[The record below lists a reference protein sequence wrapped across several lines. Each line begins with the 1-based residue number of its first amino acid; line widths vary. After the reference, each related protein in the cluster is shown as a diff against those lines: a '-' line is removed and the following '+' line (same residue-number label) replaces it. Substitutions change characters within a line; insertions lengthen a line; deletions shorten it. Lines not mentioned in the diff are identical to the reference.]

1 VLHGLR
7 ANTGRGGNITLVSS
21 GGDITAFDG
30 SVISVDGAACPAGD
44 IAISA
49 LPSGKIDLDGLVE
62 SKSALTGTG
71 GGQAGGGRITVKAG
85 CDLTVSE
92 TGVVRSEGKDPG
104 ADLVHLEGCTV
115 TIRGLVQSI
124 SDNAGHATNV
134 DNACNGDNVVAHP
147 IGAATIFAG
156 CVEIW
161 AGTTLTIDRT
171 NGFNGE
177 VSADGVRNPNRAWID
192 LFANGQINIL
202 NTATTP
208 YAVHPNAA
216 HGGPARAATP
226 SAGSSRSSPSR
237 ATSSPR
243 ATRSRPTPSVSAA
256 TAATCGSRPTAARCS
271 ARRRSRRSA
280 ASAAT
285 RSAATSRSRPGT
297 GRSS

>member
-208 YAVHPNAA
+208 SAVHANAA
-216 HGGPARAATP
+216 N
-226 SAGSSRSSPSR
+226 
-237 ATSSPR
+237 
-243 ATRSRPTPSVSAA
+243 
-256 TAATCGSRPTAARCS
+256 
-271 ARRRSRRSA
+271 
-280 ASAAT
+280 
-285 RSAATSRSRPGT
+285 
-297 GRSS
+297 GRSISNSCGGLITIKSKSGDIVTSGDAVQANAKCLGCDGGDVRIEAHGSALLGTASIQAVGGVGSNSFGGHIAVQAWNGSIL